1 MEAINGTHNVVI
13 TGVGG
18 TGVVTIGAIL
28 AQAAHLDGKGA
39 GMMEMAGLAQ
49 KGGAVHIHCRLA
61 EHPNSI
67 SAIRVALGECDVL
80 IGGDLVV
87 TAGSKTVG
95 LTAQGR
101 TGAVVNC
108 QEIVTGDF
116 TRNAE
121 FKVPQDQLTLALEAR
136 LRDDLLMIDS
146 SALAR
151 ELLGDSV
158 FSNMILFGATWQ
170 RGLLPITHAAITK
183 AITLNGAAVETNK
196 RAFEI
201 GRWIALYPQQAQEI
215 IQPKVINLSK
225 TLEEKIDFRAHHLR
239 QYQSKRLA
247 TRYNKMLNKIEDYE
261 LKEAVALAYHKLL
274 SYKDEY
280 EVARLHKMTSEQV
293 KNQFQ
298 SVKRISFHLAPP
310 LFSKIGSDGRPQK
323 RKFGP
328 KMMRGFKILA
338 RMKILRGTPLDIFG
352 YSEERKIERNLIRQY
367 EQDLKRALKLYSDA
381 TKPAIIE
388 LARLPLSIKGFGPVK
403 MDNYRKAEAKRKALL
418 SSLKENTLGL
428 NQAAE

>member
-1 MEAINGTHNVVI
+1 M
-13 TGVGG
+13 
-18 TGVVTIGAIL
+18 
-28 AQAAHLDGKGA
+28 
-39 GMMEMAGLAQ
+39 
-49 KGGAVHIHCRLA
+49 
-61 EHPNSI
+61 
-67 SAIRVALGECDVL
+67 
-80 IGGDLVV
+80 
-87 TAGSKTVG
+87 
-95 LTAQGR
+95 
-101 TGAVVNC
+101 
-108 QEIVTGDF
+108 
-116 TRNAE
+116 
-121 FKVPQDQLTLALEAR
+121 
-136 LRDDLLMIDS
+136 
-146 SALAR
+146 
-151 ELLGDSV
+151 
-158 FSNMILFGATWQ
+158 
-170 RGLLPITHAAITK
+170 
-183 AITLNGAAVETNK
+183 
-196 RAFEI
+196 
-201 GRWIALYPQQAQEI
+201 
-215 IQPKVINLSK
+215 INLPKS
-225 TLEEKIDFRAHHLR
+225 LEEKIDFRAHHLR

-261 LKEAVALAYHKLL
+261 LKEAVALGYHKLL

-338 RMKILRGTPLDIFG
+338 RMKILRGTPFDIFG